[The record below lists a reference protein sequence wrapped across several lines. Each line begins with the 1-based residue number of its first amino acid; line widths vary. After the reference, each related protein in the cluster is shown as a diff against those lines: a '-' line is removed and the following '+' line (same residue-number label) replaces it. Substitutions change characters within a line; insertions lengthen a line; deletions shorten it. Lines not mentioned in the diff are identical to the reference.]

1 MRSYPR
7 NSPQAA
13 ARIVALFL
21 IADGHVC
28 CSEVEALTR
37 LDATLELGLS
47 ADEFQDI
54 VRTLCE
60 DQFLASGSHHAS
72 LPRPDE
78 AALSALFAEV
88 EDPGLQR
95 KVLYLA
101 MAASVADRHLADGEV
116 DLMKVALKHWP
127 YAGAKARSALVVS

>member
-21 IADGHVC
+21 IVDGHVC
-28 CSEVEALTR
+28 CSEIEVLTR
-37 LDATLELGLS
+37 LDATRELGLG

-54 VRTLCE
+54 VRGLCE

-72 LPRPDE
+72 RVRPDD
-78 AALSALFAEV
+78 AALEALFAEV
-88 EDPGLQR
+88 DAPGLQR

-101 MAASVADRHLADGEV
+101 MAASVADRHLAEGEI
-116 DLMKVALKHWP
+116 DLLKIALKHWP
-127 YAGAKARSALVVS
+127 HAGAHARPAVVS